1 MKTLQNKSIG
11 GRERSSCS
19 ADCGPTAAC
28 DFGTP
33 SFARCYVM
41 PKLPSCFINL
51 RGTTA
56 GVTTV
61 TAGELAACVNETTQ
75 LED

>member
-1 MKTLQNKSIG
+1 M
-11 GRERSSCS
+11 RSSCS
-19 ADCGPTAAC
+19 ADCGPTAAS
-28 DFGTP
+28 DFGSL
-33 SFARCYVM
+33 SFAQCYVT
-41 PKLPSCFINL
+41 PRLPSCFINL

-56 GVTTV
+56 GVTAV